1 MTDIRDLA
9 AAIQRLR
16 PGAIFNLRNGAL
28 EWLDAK
34 QTQPTDQE
42 IQAEVSN
49 APPKSVLRKLADAA
63 GVSESELSLFLKQKN
78 Q

>member
-1 MTDIRDLA
+1 MTDARDFT

-16 PGAIFNLRNGAL
+16 PGAAFNLRGDVI

-42 IQAEVSN
+42 IQTELSN
-49 APPKSVLRKLADAA
+49 APQKSTLRKLAEAV
-63 GVSESELSLFLKQKN
+63 GVSEEELSLFLKQKN